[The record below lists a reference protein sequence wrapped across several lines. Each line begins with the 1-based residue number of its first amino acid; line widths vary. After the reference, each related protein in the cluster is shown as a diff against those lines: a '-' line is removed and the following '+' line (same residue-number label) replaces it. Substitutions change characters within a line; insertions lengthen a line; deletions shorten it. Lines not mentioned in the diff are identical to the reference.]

1 MPHEES
7 EVNMRLFADRVIP
20 VLQRD
25 PAFASPPSSA
35 DARPASGAKPGG
47 VFAPA

>member
-7 EVNMRLFADRVIP
+7 EINMRLFADRVIP

-25 PAFASPPSSA
+25 PAFAS
-35 DARPASGAKPGG
+35 ARPGAGARLTSDAASGG